1 MYNIGAYIL
10 FLPIPSPIAI
20 GRWWRGEEDD
30 GCASRRRLITCR
42 SAWKTLPAPCSW
54 EINMCLH
61 VIQCILRAR
70 INRHFITWENIMI
83 TILCRQPAQYRPAE
97 WVDGNKRTAI
107 IPLPPSSTRKPQSIY
122 QMKHVEG
129 NLSLSLFLHFLPH
142 IAADFILNLHRSA
155 ESIASLNKWI
165 ASVFY
170 HTSLLPPISCS
181 VHNSVIVPSLS
192 SPLQTTQANV

>member
-1 MYNIGAYIL
+1 MSLLVSTWSPILPLPLSPCSRTNWCITSVTEMYNIGAYIL
-10 FLPIPSPIAI
+10 FLPIPSPITI

-30 GCASRRRLITCR
+30 GCARRRRLITCR

-61 VIQCILRAR
+61 VIPCILRAR

-107 IPLPPSSTRKPQSIY
+107 IPLPTSSTRKPQSIY

-129 NLSLSLFLHFLPH
+129 SLSLSLSSYIFSPTLQR
-142 IAADFILNLHRSA
+142 IL
-155 ESIASLNKWI
+155 
-165 ASVFY
+165 F
-170 HTSLLPPISCS
+170 
-181 VHNSVIVPSLS
+181 
-192 SPLQTTQANV
+192 